1 MDLKTGF
8 DKNEIYSTN
17 WDVIVVGAGAAGLMS
32 SLELPSNLNI
42 LLLNRNTSK
51 RSSSRWAQGGMS
63 AVTGVEDSQDI
74 HALDTIKAGA
84 GLCDHEAVQ
93 LFVQNAPRLVDR
105 LLKLGME
112 FDRTAGKLSTTL
124 EAAHTHR
131 RVLHVKDRTGKA
143 LVDVLNEQVDQKNN
157 VLHQRGIRVTQI
169 WVERG
174 RCLGVQVLDGPAL
187 RWIKSRAVVLATGGG
202 GHLFANTTNPT
213 QAAGE
218 GIALAWRAGACV
230 EDLEFF
236 QFHPTALK
244 WKNAPSFLISEALR
258 GEGAVLVDSLG
269 ESPVG
274 HLQGKDLASRDQVS
288 RALFKAM
295 QKQKVDHIGLNIQTI
310 AVEDIEARF
319 PSIFQRCREFGLE
332 PLKEIIPVAPSA
344 HYWMGGVA
352 TNLQA
357 QTNING
363 LFAIG
368 EVACTGLHGANR
380 LASNSLMECLVFA
393 NQMRNIKLNDFKTY
407 DINGDNLIFKK
418 SNLRFSRD
426 EENNYLSK
434 EIEKLRQLC
443 WREVGVDR
451 SSKGMSSAFI
461 KVKRDYQNLLRE
473 PLLNLV
479 YSQSKY
485 EIHEFGETS
494 RRDLN
499 LLIDLT
505 NRQMSSLLM
514 LEACLF
520 REESRGG
527 HFRADFPISVPFWKC
542 HTRQIRGRDIHTRP
556 IVDKPDFSKDLKDP

>member
-1 MDLKTGF
+1 MDLNNGF
-8 DKNEIYSTN
+8 NKNDIYSTN
-17 WDVIVVGAGAAGLMS
+17 WDVIVIGAGAAGLMS
-32 SLELPSNLNI
+32 SLELPSNLKI

-51 RSSSRWAQGGMS
+51 RSSSRWAQGGMA
-63 AVTGVEDSQDI
+63 AVTRIEDSEDT
-74 HALDTIKAGA
+74 HAQDTIKAGA
-84 GLCDHEAVQ
+84 GLCDYEAVQ
-93 LFVQNAPRLVDR
+93 MFVKSAPRLVDR

-112 FDRTAGKLSTTL
+112 FDRTSGKLSTTL

-143 LVDVLNEQVDQKNN
+143 LVDVLNEQVDQRDN

-174 RCLGVQVLDGPAL
+174 RCSGVQVLDGPAL
-187 RWIKSRAVVLATGGG
+187 RWIKAKAVVLATGGG

-218 GIALAWRAGACV
+218 GIALAWRAGAVV

-236 QFHPTALK
+236 QFHPTALQLDD
-244 WKNAPSFLISEALR
+244 APSFLISEALR
-258 GEGAVLVDSLG
+258 GEGAVLLDSLG
-269 ESPVG
+269 ESPVD
-274 HLQGKDLASRDQVS
+274 HLEGKDLASRDQVS

-295 QKQKVDHIGLNIQTI
+295 QKQNIDHIGLDVKSI
-310 AVEDIEARF
+310 AVEDVEARF
-319 PSIFQRCREFGLE
+319 PSIFQRCREVGLE
-332 PLKEIIPVAPSA
+332 PLKEVIPVAPSA

-352 TNLQA
+352 TNLKA
-357 QTNING
+357 QTNVKG

-393 NQMRNIKLNDFKTY
+393 NQMRNIELTDCITS
-407 DINGDNLIFKK
+407 DISGNNLSFNK
-418 SNLRFSRD
+418 SDLRFSK
-426 EENNYLSK
+426 EQGTSYLSK

-443 WREVGVDR
+443 WREAGVDR
-451 SSKGMSSAFI
+451 SRKGMNSALV
-461 KVKRDYQNLLRE
+461 KVKQDYQNLLNE

-479 YSQSKY
+479 FSQSKY
-485 EIHEFGETS
+485 EIHEFEELA

-499 LLIDLT
+499 LLLDLS

-527 HFRADFPISVPFWKC
+527 HFRDDFPTSVPFWQC
-542 HTRQIRGRDIHTRP
+542 HTRQMKGKNIHTRP
-556 IVDKPDFSKDLKDP
+556 IVDKAGFPKNL

>member
-1 MDLKTGF
+1 MDLNTSF
-8 DKNEIYSTN
+8 NKNDIYSTS
-17 WDVIVVGAGAAGLMS
+17 WDVIVIGAGAAGLMS
-32 SLELPSNLNI
+32 SLELPSNLKI

-51 RSSSRWAQGGMS
+51 RSSSRWAQGGMA
-63 AVTGVEDSQDI
+63 AVTRIEDSEDI

-84 GLCDHEAVQ
+84 GLCDSEAVQ
-93 LFVQNAPRLVDR
+93 MFVQTAPRLVDR

-112 FDRTAGKLSTTL
+112 FDRTSGKLSTTL

-143 LVDVLNEQVDQKNN
+143 LVDVLNEQVDQRDN

-187 RWIKSRAVVLATGGG
+187 RWIKAKAVVLASGGG

-213 QAAGE
+213 QASGE
-218 GIALAWRAGACV
+218 GIALAWRAGAFI

-244 WKNAPSFLISEALR
+244 LDNAPSFLISEALR

-269 ESPVG
+269 ESPVDQ
-274 HLQGKDLASRDQVS
+274 LEGKDLASRDQVS

-295 QKQKVDHIGLNIQTI
+295 QKQKVDHIGLDVKSI

-319 PSIFQRCREFGLE
+319 PTIFQRCRELGLE
-332 PLKEIIPVAPSA
+332 PLKEIIPIAPSA

-352 TNLQA
+352 TNLKA
-357 QTNING
+357 QTNIKG

-393 NQMRNIKLNDFKTY
+393 NQMRNIELNDFNTS
-407 DINGDNLIFKK
+407 DISGNNLSFNK
-418 SNLRFSRD
+418 SNLRFTKD
-426 EENNYLSK
+426 KGTKYLSK

-443 WREVGVDR
+443 WREAGVDR
-451 SSKGMSSAFI
+451 SLKGMSSALA
-461 KVKRDYQNLLRE
+461 KVKKDYQNLIKE

-479 YSQSKY
+479 FSQSKY
-485 EIHEFGETS
+485 AIHEFDEIT

-499 LLIDLT
+499 LLIDLS

-520 REESRGG
+520 RKESRGG
-527 HFRADFPISVPFWKC
+527 HFRDDCPTSVPFWQC
-542 HTRQIRGRDIHTRP
+542 HTRQIKGKNIHTRP
-556 IVDKPDFSKDLKDP
+556 IGSKAEVLKNL

>member
-1 MDLKTGF
+1 MDLNTSF
-8 DKNEIYSTN
+8 NKNDIYSTS
-17 WDVIVVGAGAAGLMS
+17 WDVIVIGAGAAGLMS
-32 SLELPSNLNI
+32 SLELPSNLKI

-51 RSSSRWAQGGMS
+51 RSSSRWAQGGMA
-63 AVTGVEDSQDI
+63 AVTRIEDSEDI

-84 GLCDHEAVQ
+84 GLCDSEAVQ
-93 LFVQNAPRLVDR
+93 MFVQTAPRLVDR

-112 FDRTAGKLSTTL
+112 FDRTSGKLSTTL

-143 LVDVLNEQVDQKNN
+143 LVDVLNEQVDQRDN

-187 RWIKSRAVVLATGGG
+187 RWIKAKAVVLASGGG

-213 QAAGE
+213 QASGE
-218 GIALAWRAGACV
+218 GIALAWRAGAFI

-244 WKNAPSFLISEALR
+244 LDNAPSFLISEALR

-269 ESPVG
+269 ESPVDQ
-274 HLQGKDLASRDQVS
+274 LEGKDLASRDQVS

-295 QKQKVDHIGLNIQTI
+295 QKQKVDHIGLDVKSI

-319 PSIFQRCREFGLE
+319 PTIFQRCRELGLE
-332 PLKEIIPVAPSA
+332 PLKEIIPIAPSA

-352 TNLQA
+352 TNLKA
-357 QTNING
+357 QTNIKG

-393 NQMRNIKLNDFKTY
+393 NQMRNIELNDFNTS
-407 DINGDNLIFKK
+407 DISGNNLSFNK
-418 SNLRFSRD
+418 SNLRLTKD
-426 EENNYLSK
+426 KGTKYLSK

-443 WREVGVDR
+443 WREAGVDR
-451 SSKGMSSAFI
+451 SRKGMSSALA
-461 KVKRDYQNLLRE
+461 KVKRDYQNLLKE

-479 YSQSKY
+479 FSQSKY
-485 EIHEFGETS
+485 AIHEFDEIT

-499 LLIDLT
+499 LLIDLS

-520 REESRGG
+520 RKESRGG
-527 HFRADFPISVPFWKC
+527 HFRDDCPTSVPFWQC
-542 HTRQIRGRDIHTRP
+542 HTRQIKGKNIHTRP
-556 IVDKPDFSKDLKDP
+556 IGSKAEVLKNL

>member
-1 MDLKTGF
+1 MDLNTGF
-8 DKNEIYSTN
+8 NKNDIYSTN
-17 WDVIVVGAGAAGLMS
+17 WDVIVIGAGAAGLMS
-32 SLELPSNLNI
+32 SLELPSNLKI

-51 RSSSRWAQGGMS
+51 RSSSRWAQGGMA
-63 AVTGVEDSQDI
+63 AVTRIEDSEDI
-74 HALDTIKAGA
+74 HANDTIKAGA
-84 GLCDHEAVQ
+84 GLCDSEAVQ
-93 LFVQNAPRLVDR
+93 MFVHSAPRLVDR

-112 FDRTAGKLSTTL
+112 FDRTSGKLSTTL

-143 LVDVLNEQVDQKNN
+143 LVDVLNEQVDQRGN

-174 RCLGVQVLDGPAL
+174 KCCGVQVLDGPAL
-187 RWIKSRAVVLATGGG
+187 RWIKAKAVVLATGGG

-218 GIALAWRAGACV
+218 GIALAWKAGACI

-244 WKNAPSFLISEALR
+244 LDNAPSFLISEAVR
-258 GEGAVLVDSLG
+258 GEGAVLVDSFG
-269 ESPVG
+269 ESPVA
-274 HLQGKDLASRDQVS
+274 HLEGKDLASRDQVS
-288 RALFKAM
+288 RALFQAM
-295 QKQKVDHIGLNIQTI
+295 QKQKVDHIGLDVKSIS
-310 AVEDIEARF
+310 VEDVEARF
-319 PSIFQRCREFGLE
+319 PSIFQRCRELGLE
-332 PLKEIIPVAPSA
+332 PLKEAIPVAPSA

-352 TNLQA
+352 TNLKA
-357 QTNING
+357 QTNVKG

-393 NQMRNIKLNDFKTY
+393 NQMRNIELTDCITS
-407 DINGDNLIFKK
+407 DISGNNLSFNK
-418 SNLRFSRD
+418 SDLRFSK
-426 EENNYLSK
+426 EQGTSYLSK

-443 WREVGVDR
+443 WREAGVDR
-451 SSKGMSSAFI
+451 SRKGMNSALV
-461 KVKRDYQNLLRE
+461 KVKQDYQNLLNE

-479 YSQSKY
+479 FSQSKY
-485 EIHEFGETS
+485 EIHEFEELA

-499 LLIDLT
+499 LLLDLS

-527 HFRADFPISVPFWKC
+527 HFRDDFPTSVPFWQC
-542 HTRQIRGRDIHTRP
+542 HTRQMKGKNIHTRP
-556 IVDKPDFSKDLKDP
+556 IVDKAGFPKNL

>member
-1 MDLKTGF
+1 MDLNTSF
-8 DKNEIYSTN
+8 NKNDIYSTS
-17 WDVIVVGAGAAGLMS
+17 WDVIVIGAGAAGLMS
-32 SLELPSNLNI
+32 SLELPSNLKI

-51 RSSSRWAQGGMS
+51 RSSSRWAQGGMA
-63 AVTGVEDSQDI
+63 AVTRIEDSEDI

-84 GLCDHEAVQ
+84 GLCDSEAVQ
-93 LFVQNAPRLVDR
+93 MFVQNAPRLVDR

-112 FDRTAGKLSTTL
+112 FDRTSGKLSTTL

-143 LVDVLNEQVDQKNN
+143 LVDVLNEQVDQRDN

-187 RWIKSRAVVLATGGG
+187 RWIKAKAVVLASGGG

-213 QAAGE
+213 QASGE
-218 GIALAWRAGACV
+218 GIALAWRAGAFI

-244 WKNAPSFLISEALR
+244 LDNAPSFLISEALR

-269 ESPVG
+269 ESPVDQ
-274 HLQGKDLASRDQVS
+274 LEGKDLASRDQVS

-295 QKQKVDHIGLNIQTI
+295 QKQKVDHIGLDVKSI

-319 PSIFQRCREFGLE
+319 PTIFQRCRELGLE

-352 TNLQA
+352 TNLKA
-357 QTNING
+357 QTNIKG

-393 NQMRNIKLNDFKTY
+393 NQMRNIELNDFNTS
-407 DINGDNLIFKK
+407 DISGNNLSFNK
-418 SNLRFSRD
+418 SNLRFTKD
-426 EENNYLSK
+426 KGTQYLSK

-443 WREVGVDR
+443 WREAGVDR
-451 SSKGMSSAFI
+451 SLKGMSSALA
-461 KVKRDYQNLLRE
+461 KVKKDYQNLIKE

-479 YSQSKY
+479 FSQSKY
-485 EIHEFGETS
+485 AIHEFDEIT

-499 LLIDLT
+499 LLIDLS

-520 REESRGG
+520 RKESRGG
-527 HFRADFPISVPFWKC
+527 HFRDDCPTSVPFWQC
-542 HTRQIRGRDIHTRP
+542 HTRQIKGKNIHTRP
-556 IVDKPDFSKDLKDP
+556 IGSKAEVLKNL

>member
-1 MDLKTGF
+1 MDLKIGYK
-8 DKNEIYSTN
+8 KNNSIYSTN
-17 WDVIVVGAGAAGLMS
+17 WDVVVIGAGAAGLMT
-32 SLELPSNLNI
+32 SLELPSKLKI

-51 RSSSRWAQGGMS
+51 RSSSRWAQGGMA
-63 AVTGVEDSQDI
+63 AVTRLEDTEDI
-74 HALDTIKAGA
+74 HAFDTIKAGA
-84 GLCDHEAVQ
+84 GLCDHQAVKM
-93 LFVQNAPRLVDR
+93 FVENAPRLVER

-112 FDRTAGKLSTTL
+112 FDRTSGKLSTTL
-124 EAAHTHR
+124 EAAHTYR

-143 LVDVLNEQVDQKNN
+143 LVDVLNEQVEQKEN

-174 RCLGVQVLDGPAL
+174 RCFGVQVLDGPVL
-187 RWIKSRAVVLATGGG
+187 RWIKAKAVVLATGGG

-218 GIALAWRAGACV
+218 GIALAWRAGSFI

-244 WKNAPSFLISEALR
+244 LDDAPSFLISEALR

-269 ESPVG
+269 ESPVEQ
-274 HLQGKDLASRDQVS
+274 LEGKNLASRDQVS

-295 QKQKVDHIGLNIQTI
+295 QKQKVDHIGLDVKSIVLED
-310 AVEDIEARF
+310 VEGRF
-319 PSIFQRCREFGLE
+319 PSIFQRCRELGLE
-332 PLKEIIPVAPSA
+332 PLKEVIPVAPSA

-352 TNLQA
+352 TNLKA
-357 QTNING
+357 QTNIKG

-393 NQMRNIKLNDFKTY
+393 NQMRNIELDDFKTS
-407 DINGDNLIFKK
+407 DRSGNNLSFHK
-418 SNLRFSRD
+418 SNLRLSKD
-426 EENNYLSK
+426 QGTKYLSR

-443 WREVGVDR
+443 WREAGVDR
-451 SSKGMSSAFI
+451 SRKGMSSALV
-461 KVKRDYQNLLRE
+461 KVKRDYQNLLNE

-479 YSQSKY
+479 FSQSKY
-485 EIHEFGETS
+485 AIHEFNEIS

-499 LLIDLT
+499 LLLDLN
-505 NRQMSSLLM
+505 NRQLSSLLM

-527 HFRADFPISVPFWKC
+527 HFRHDFPTSVPFWQC
-542 HTRQIRGRDIHTRP
+542 HTRQIRGKNIHTRP
-556 IVDKPDFSKDLKDP
+556 IVVKAD

>member
-1 MDLKTGF
+1 MDLNTGF
-8 DKNEIYSTN
+8 NKNDIYSTN
-17 WDVIVVGAGAAGLMS
+17 WDVIVIGAGAAGLMS
-32 SLELPSNLNI
+32 SLELPSNLKI

-51 RSSSRWAQGGMS
+51 RSSSRWAQGGMA
-63 AVTGVEDSQDI
+63 AVTRIEDSEDI
-74 HALDTIKAGA
+74 HANDTIKAGA
-84 GLCDHEAVQ
+84 GLCDSEAVQ
-93 LFVQNAPRLVDR
+93 MFVHSAPRLVDR

-112 FDRTAGKLSTTL
+112 FDRTSGKLSTTL

-143 LVDVLNEQVDQKNN
+143 LVDVLNEQVDQRGN

-174 RCLGVQVLDGPAL
+174 KCAGVQVLDGPAL
-187 RWIKSRAVVLATGGG
+187 RWIKAKAVVLATGGG

-218 GIALAWRAGACV
+218 GIALAWRSGACI

-244 WKNAPSFLISEALR
+244 LDNAPSFLISEAVR
-258 GEGAVLVDSLG
+258 GEGAVLVDSFG
-269 ESPVG
+269 ESPVA
-274 HLQGKDLASRDQVS
+274 HLEGKDLASRDQVS
-288 RALFKAM
+288 RALFQAM
-295 QKQKVDHIGLNIQTI
+295 QKQKVDHIGLDVKSIS
-310 AVEDIEARF
+310 VEDVAARF
-319 PSIFQRCREFGLE
+319 PSIFQRCRELGLE
-332 PLKEIIPVAPSA
+332 PLKEAIPVAPSA

-352 TNLQA
+352 TNLKA
-357 QTNING
+357 QTNVKG

-393 NQMRNIKLNDFKTY
+393 NQMRNIELNDFITS
-407 DINGDNLIFKK
+407 DISGNNLSFNK
-418 SNLRFSRD
+418 SDLRFSK
-426 EENNYLSK
+426 EQGTTYLSK

-443 WREVGVDR
+443 WREAGVDR
-451 SSKGMSSAFI
+451 SRKGMNSALV
-461 KVKRDYQNLLRE
+461 KVKQDYQNLLNE

-479 YSQSKY
+479 FSQSKY
-485 EIHEFGETS
+485 EIHEFEELA

-499 LLIDLT
+499 LLLDLS

-527 HFRADFPISVPFWKC
+527 HFRDDFPTSVPFWQC
-542 HTRQIRGRDIHTRP
+542 HTRQMKGKNIHTRP
-556 IVDKPDFSKDLKDP
+556 IVDKAGFPKNL

>member
-1 MDLKTGF
+1 MDLNTGF
-8 DKNEIYSTN
+8 NKNDIYSTN
-17 WDVIVVGAGAAGLMS
+17 WDVIVIGAGAAGLMS
-32 SLELPSNLNI
+32 SLELPSNLKI

-51 RSSSRWAQGGMS
+51 RSSSRWAQGGMA
-63 AVTGVEDSQDI
+63 AVTRIEDSEDI

-84 GLCDHEAVQ
+84 GLCDPEAVQ
-93 LFVQNAPRLVDR
+93 MFVESAPRLVDR

-112 FDRTAGKLSTTL
+112 FDRTSGKLSTTL

-143 LVDVLNEQVDQKNN
+143 LVDVLNEQVDQRDN

-187 RWIKSRAVVLATGGG
+187 RWIKAKAVVLATGGG

-218 GIALAWRAGACV
+218 GIALAWRAGAV
-230 EDLEFF
+230 IEDLEFF

-244 WKNAPSFLISEALR
+244 LDDAPSFLISEALR

-269 ESPVG
+269 ESPVD
-274 HLQGKDLASRDQVS
+274 HLEGKDLASRDQVS

-295 QKQKVDHIGLNIQTI
+295 QKQKVDHIGLDVKSI
-310 AVEDIEARF
+310 AVEDVEARF
-319 PSIFQRCREFGLE
+319 PSIFQRCRELGLE
-332 PLKEIIPVAPSA
+332 PLKEVIPVAPSA

-352 TNLQA
+352 TNLKA
-357 QTNING
+357 QTNIKG

-393 NQMRNIKLNDFKTY
+393 NQMRNIELNDFQTS
-407 DINGDNLIFKK
+407 DISGNNLSFNK
-418 SNLRFSRD
+418 SNLRFSK
-426 EENNYLSK
+426 NQGTKYLTK

-443 WREVGVDR
+443 WREAGVDR
-451 SSKGMSSAFI
+451 SQKGMSSALA
-461 KVKRDYQNLLRE
+461 KVKRDYQNLLKE

-479 YSQSKY
+479 FSQSKD
-485 EIHEFGETS
+485 EINEFDEIA

-499 LLIDLT
+499 LLLDLS

-527 HFRADFPISVPFWKC
+527 HFRDDFPTSVPFWQC
-542 HTRQIRGRDIHTRP
+542 HTRQIKGKNIHTRP
-556 IVDKPDFSKDLKDP
+556 IVDKAELL

>member
-1 MDLKTGF
+1 MDLNTSF
-8 DKNEIYSTN
+8 NKNDIYSTS
-17 WDVIVVGAGAAGLMS
+17 WDVIVIGAGAAGLMS
-32 SLELPSNLNI
+32 SLELPSNLKI

-51 RSSSRWAQGGMS
+51 RSSSRWAQGGMA
-63 AVTGVEDSQDI
+63 AVTRIEDSEDI

-84 GLCDHEAVQ
+84 GLCDSEAVQ
-93 LFVQNAPRLVDR
+93 MFVQTAPRLVDR

-112 FDRTAGKLSTTL
+112 FDRTSGKLSTTL

-143 LVDVLNEQVDQKNN
+143 LVDVLNEQVDQRDN

-187 RWIKSRAVVLATGGG
+187 RWIKAKAVVLASGGG

-213 QAAGE
+213 QASGE
-218 GIALAWRAGACV
+218 GIALAWRAGAFI

-244 WKNAPSFLISEALR
+244 LDNAPSFLISEALR

-269 ESPVG
+269 ESPVDQ
-274 HLQGKDLASRDQVS
+274 LEGKDLASRDQVS

-295 QKQKVDHIGLNIQTI
+295 QKQKVDHIGLDVKSI

-319 PSIFQRCREFGLE
+319 PTIFQRCRELGLE
-332 PLKEIIPVAPSA
+332 PLKEIIPIAPSA

-352 TNLQA
+352 TNLKA
-357 QTNING
+357 QTNIKG

-393 NQMRNIKLNDFKTY
+393 NQMRNIELNDFNTS
-407 DINGDNLIFKK
+407 DISGNNLSFNK
-418 SNLRFSRD
+418 SNLRFTKD
-426 EENNYLSK
+426 KGTKYLSK

-443 WREVGVDR
+443 WREAGVDR
-451 SSKGMSSAFI
+451 SRKGMSSALA
-461 KVKRDYQNLLRE
+461 KVKKDYQNLIKE

-479 YSQSKY
+479 FSQSKY
-485 EIHEFGETS
+485 AIHEFDEIT

-499 LLIDLT
+499 LLIDLS

-520 REESRGG
+520 RKESRGG
-527 HFRADFPISVPFWKC
+527 HFRDDCPTSVPFWQC
-542 HTRQIRGRDIHTRP
+542 HTRQIKGKNIHTRP
-556 IVDKPDFSKDLKDP
+556 TSSKAEIVKNL

>member
-1 MDLKTGF
+1 MDLNTGF
-8 DKNEIYSTN
+8 NKNDIYSTN
-17 WDVIVVGAGAAGLMS
+17 WDVIVIGAGAAGLMS
-32 SLELPSNLNI
+32 SLELPSNLKI

-51 RSSSRWAQGGMS
+51 RSASRWAQGGMA
-63 AVTGVEDSQDI
+63 AVTRIEDSVDV
-74 HALDTIKAGA
+74 HALDTMKAGG
-84 GLCDHEAVQ
+84 GLCDPEAVQ
-93 LFVQNAPRLVDR
+93 MFVKSAPRLVDR

-112 FDRTAGKLSTTL
+112 FDRTSGKLSTTL

-143 LVDVLNEQVDQKNN
+143 LVDVLNEQVEQKEN

-169 WVERG
+169 WVEKG

-187 RWIKSRAVVLATGGG
+187 RWIKSKAVVLATGGG

-218 GIALAWRAGACV
+218 GIALAWRAGALI

-244 WKNAPSFLISEALR
+244 LNDAPSFLISEALR
-258 GEGAVLVDSLG
+258 GEGAVLVDSFG
-269 ESPVG
+269 KSPVD
-274 HLQGKDLASRDQVS
+274 HLEGKDLASRDQVS

-295 QKQKVDHIGLNIQTI
+295 QKQKVDHIGLDVQSID
-310 AVEDIEARF
+310 VEDIEARF
-319 PSIFQRCREFGLE
+319 PSIFQRCRELCLE
-332 PLKEIIPVAPSA
+332 PLKEVIPVAPSA

-352 TNLQA
+352 TNLKA
-357 QTNING
+357 QTNIKG

-393 NQMRNIKLNDFKTY
+393 NQMRNIELNDFETPV
-407 DINGDNLIFKK
+407 ISISNASFKK
-418 SNLRFSRD
+418 ENLRFSRND
-426 EENNYLSK
+426 GTNYLTK
-434 EIEKLRQLC
+434 EIEKLRKLC
-443 WREVGVDR
+443 WRVAGVDR
-451 SSKGMSSAFI
+451 SQKGMFAALA
-461 KVKRDYQNLLRE
+461 KVKRDHENLLNE

-479 YSQSKY
+479 FSQSKD
-485 EIHEFGETS
+485 EINGFDEIS

-499 LLIDLT
+499 LLLDLS
-505 NRQMSSLLM
+505 NRQKSSSLM

-520 REESRGG
+520 RKESRGG
-527 HFRADFPISVPFWKC
+527 HFRDDYPTSVPFWKC
-542 HTRQIRGRDIHTRP
+542 HTRQVKGKNIHTRP
-556 IVDKPDFSKDLKDP
+556 VSEIIAMSKNL

>member
-1 MDLKTGF
+1 MDLNTGF
-8 DKNEIYSTN
+8 LKNDFYSSN
-17 WDVIVVGAGAAGLMS
+17 WDVVVIGAGAAGLMT
-32 SLELPSNLNI
+32 SLELPSKLKI

-51 RSSSRWAQGGMS
+51 RSSSRWAQGGMA
-63 AVTGVEDSQDI
+63 AVTRVEDSEDI

-84 GLCDHEAVQ
+84 GLCDPEAVQ
-93 LFVQNAPRLVDR
+93 MFVESAPRLVDR

-112 FDRTAGKLSTTL
+112 FDRTSGKLSTTL

-143 LVDVLNEQVDQKNN
+143 LVDVLNEQVDRRDN

-169 WVERG
+169 WVEGG

-187 RWIKSRAVVLATGGG
+187 RWINAKAVVLATGGG
-202 GHLFANTTNPT
+202 GHLFANTTNPI

-218 GIALAWRAGACV
+218 GIALAWRAGAV
-230 EDLEFF
+230 IEDLEFF

-244 WKNAPSFLISEALR
+244 LNGAPSFLISEALR

-269 ESPVG
+269 ESPVAQ
-274 HLQGKDLASRDQVS
+274 LEGKDLASRDQVS

-295 QKQKVDHIGLNIQTI
+295 QKQKVDHVGLDVKSIG
-310 AVEDIEARF
+310 VENVEARF
-319 PSIFQRCREFGLE
+319 PSIFQRCRELGLD
-332 PLKEIIPVAPSA
+332 PLKEVIPVAPSA
-344 HYWMGGVA
+344 HYWMGGVY
-352 TNLQA
+352 TNLKA
-357 QTNING
+357 QTNITG

-393 NQMRNIKLNDFKTY
+393 NQMRDIELNNFQTSDLSVK
-407 DINGDNLIFKK
+407 NSSFKK
-418 SNLRFSRD
+418 VNLRFSKKQGTQ
-426 EENNYLSK
+426 YLIK

-443 WREVGVDR
+443 WREAGVDR
-451 SSKGMSSAFI
+451 SQRGMSAALA
-461 KVKRDYQNLLRE
+461 KVKRDYENLLNE

-479 YSQSKY
+479 FSQSKNAINQFD
-485 EIHEFGETS
+485 EIA

-499 LLIDLT
+499 LLLDLT
-505 NRQMSSLLM
+505 NRQMASALM

-527 HFRADFPISVPFWKC
+527 HFRDDFPNSVPFWQC
-542 HTRQIRGRDIHTRP
+542 HTRQVKGMHIHTRP
-556 IVDKPDFSKDLKDP
+556 VSDMFFEFKNR

>member
-1 MDLKTGF
+1 MDLNTGF
-8 DKNEIYSTN
+8 NKNDIYSTN
-17 WDVIVVGAGAAGLMS
+17 WDVIVIGAGAAGLMS
-32 SLELPSNLNI
+32 SLELPSNLKI

-51 RSSSRWAQGGMS
+51 RSSSRWAQGGMA
-63 AVTGVEDSQDI
+63 AVTRIEDSEDI
-74 HALDTIKAGA
+74 HANDTIKAGA
-84 GLCDHEAVQ
+84 GLCDSEAVQ
-93 LFVQNAPRLVDR
+93 MFVHSAPRLVDR

-112 FDRTAGKLSTTL
+112 FDRTSGKLSTTL

-143 LVDVLNEQVDQKNN
+143 LVDVLNEQVDQRGN

-174 RCLGVQVLDGPAL
+174 KCSGVQVLDGPAL
-187 RWIKSRAVVLATGGG
+187 RWIKAKAVVLATGGG

-218 GIALAWRAGACV
+218 GIALAWRSGACI

-244 WKNAPSFLISEALR
+244 LDNAPSFLISEAVR
-258 GEGAVLVDSLG
+258 GEGAVLVDSFG
-269 ESPVG
+269 ESPVA
-274 HLQGKDLASRDQVS
+274 HLEGKDLASRDQVS
-288 RALFKAM
+288 RALFQAM
-295 QKQKVDHIGLNIQTI
+295 QKQKVDHIGLDVKSIS
-310 AVEDIEARF
+310 VENVAARF
-319 PSIFQRCREFGLE
+319 PSIFQRCRELGLE
-332 PLKEIIPVAPSA
+332 PLKEAIPVAPSA

-352 TNLQA
+352 TNLKA
-357 QTNING
+357 QTNVKG

-393 NQMRNIKLNDFKTY
+393 NQMRNIELNDFITS
-407 DINGDNLIFKK
+407 DISGNNLSFNK
-418 SNLRFSRD
+418 SDLRFSK
-426 EENNYLSK
+426 EQGTSYLSK

-443 WREVGVDR
+443 WREAGVDR
-451 SSKGMSSAFI
+451 SRKGMNSALV
-461 KVKRDYQNLLRE
+461 KVKQDYQNLLNE

-479 YSQSKY
+479 FSQSKY
-485 EIHEFGETS
+485 EIHEFEELA

-499 LLIDLT
+499 LLLDLS

-527 HFRADFPISVPFWKC
+527 HFRDDFPTSVPFWQC
-542 HTRQIRGRDIHTRP
+542 HTRQMKGKNIHTRP
-556 IVDKPDFSKDLKDP
+556 IVDKAGFPKNL

>member
-1 MDLKTGF
+1 MDLNTGF
-8 DKNEIYSTN
+8 NKNDIYSTN
-17 WDVIVVGAGAAGLMS
+17 WDVIVIGAGAAGLMS
-32 SLELPSNLNI
+32 SLELPSNLKI

-51 RSSSRWAQGGMS
+51 RSSSRWAQGGMA
-63 AVTGVEDSQDI
+63 AVTRIEDSEDI
-74 HALDTIKAGA
+74 HANDTIKAGA
-84 GLCDHEAVQ
+84 GLCDSEAVQ
-93 LFVQNAPRLVDR
+93 MFVQSAPRLVDR

-112 FDRTAGKLSTTL
+112 FDRTSGKLSTTL

-143 LVDVLNEQVDQKNN
+143 LVDVLNEQVDQRGN

-174 RCLGVQVLDGPAL
+174 KCSGVQVLDGPAL
-187 RWIKSRAVVLATGGG
+187 RWIKAKAVVLATGGG

-218 GIALAWRAGACV
+218 GIALAWKAGACI

-244 WKNAPSFLISEALR
+244 LDNAPSFLISEAVR
-258 GEGAVLVDSLG
+258 GEGAVLVDSFG
-269 ESPVG
+269 ESPVA
-274 HLQGKDLASRDQVS
+274 HLEGKDLASRDQVS
-288 RALFKAM
+288 RALFQAM
-295 QKQKVDHIGLNIQTI
+295 QKQKVDHIGLDVKSIS
-310 AVEDIEARF
+310 VEDVAARF
-319 PSIFQRCREFGLE
+319 RSIFQRCRELGLE
-332 PLKEIIPVAPSA
+332 PLKEAIPVAPSA

-352 TNLQA
+352 TNLKA
-357 QTNING
+357 QTNVKG

-393 NQMRNIKLNDFKTY
+393 NQMRNIELNDFITS
-407 DINGDNLIFKK
+407 DISGNNLSFNK
-418 SNLRFSRD
+418 SDLRFSK
-426 EENNYLSK
+426 EQGTSYLSK

-443 WREVGVDR
+443 WREAGVDR
-451 SSKGMSSAFI
+451 SRKGMNSALL
-461 KVKRDYQNLLRE
+461 KVKRDYQNLLNE

-479 YSQSKY
+479 FSQSKY
-485 EIHEFGETS
+485 EINEFEELA

-499 LLIDLT
+499 LLLDLS

-527 HFRADFPISVPFWKC
+527 HFRDDFPTSVPFWQC
-542 HTRQIRGRDIHTRP
+542 HTRQIKGKNIHTRP
-556 IVDKPDFSKDLKDP
+556 IVDKAGFPKNL

>member
-1 MDLKTGF
+1 MDLNTSF
-8 DKNEIYSTN
+8 NKNDIYSTS
-17 WDVIVVGAGAAGLMS
+17 WDVIVIGAGAAGLMS
-32 SLELPSNLNI
+32 SLELPSNLKI

-51 RSSSRWAQGGMS
+51 RSSSRWAQGGMA
-63 AVTGVEDSQDI
+63 AVTRIEDSEDI

-84 GLCDHEAVQ
+84 GLCDSEAVQ
-93 LFVQNAPRLVDR
+93 MFVQTAPRLVDR

-112 FDRTAGKLSTTL
+112 FDRTSGKLSTTL

-143 LVDVLNEQVDQKNN
+143 LVDVLNEQVDQRDN

-187 RWIKSRAVVLATGGG
+187 RWIKAKAVVLASGGG

-213 QAAGE
+213 QASGE
-218 GIALAWRAGACV
+218 GIALAWRAGAFI

-244 WKNAPSFLISEALR
+244 LDNAPSFLISEALR

-269 ESPVG
+269 ESPVDQ
-274 HLQGKDLASRDQVS
+274 LEGKDLASRDQVS

-295 QKQKVDHIGLNIQTI
+295 QKQKVDHIGLDVKSI

-319 PSIFQRCREFGLE
+319 PTIFQRCRELGLE

-352 TNLQA
+352 TNLKA
-357 QTNING
+357 QTNIKG

-393 NQMRNIKLNDFKTY
+393 NQMRNIELNDFNTS
-407 DINGDNLIFKK
+407 DISGNNLSFNK
-418 SNLRFSRD
+418 SNLRFTKD
-426 EENNYLSK
+426 KGTKYLSK

-443 WREVGVDR
+443 WREAGVDR
-451 SSKGMSSAFI
+451 SRKGMSSALA
-461 KVKRDYQNLLRE
+461 KVKRDYQILIKE

-479 YSQSKY
+479 FSQSKY
-485 EIHEFGETS
+485 AIHEFDEIT

-499 LLIDLT
+499 LLIDLS

-520 REESRGG
+520 RKESRGG
-527 HFRADFPISVPFWKC
+527 HFRDDCPTSVPFWQC
-542 HTRQIRGRDIHTRP
+542 HTRQIKGKNIHTRP
-556 IVDKPDFSKDLKDP
+556 IGSKAEVLKNL

>member
-1 MDLKTGF
+1 MDLNTSF
-8 DKNEIYSTN
+8 NKNDIYSTS
-17 WDVIVVGAGAAGLMS
+17 WDVIVIGAGAAGLMS
-32 SLELPSNLNI
+32 SLELPSNLKI

-51 RSSSRWAQGGMS
+51 RSSSRWAQGGMA
-63 AVTGVEDSQDI
+63 AVTRIEDSEDI

-84 GLCDHEAVQ
+84 GLCDSEAVQ
-93 LFVQNAPRLVDR
+93 MFVQNAPRLVDR

-112 FDRTAGKLSTTL
+112 FDRTSGKLSTTL

-143 LVDVLNEQVDQKNN
+143 LVDVLNEQVDQRDN

-187 RWIKSRAVVLATGGG
+187 RWIKAKAVVLASGGG

-213 QAAGE
+213 QASGE
-218 GIALAWRAGACV
+218 GIALAWRAGAFI

-244 WKNAPSFLISEALR
+244 LDNAPSFLISEALR

-269 ESPVG
+269 ESPVDQ
-274 HLQGKDLASRDQVS
+274 LEGKDLASRDQVS

-295 QKQKVDHIGLNIQTI
+295 QKQKVDHIGLDVKSI

-319 PSIFQRCREFGLE
+319 PTIFQRCRELGLE
-332 PLKEIIPVAPSA
+332 PLKEMIPIAPSA

-352 TNLQA
+352 TNLKA
-357 QTNING
+357 QTNIKG

-393 NQMRNIKLNDFKTY
+393 NQMRNIELNDFNTS
-407 DINGDNLIFKK
+407 DISGNNLSFNK
-418 SNLRFSRD
+418 SNLRFTKD
-426 EENNYLSK
+426 KGTKYLSK

-443 WREVGVDR
+443 WREAGVDR
-451 SSKGMSSAFI
+451 SLKGMSSALA
-461 KVKRDYQNLLRE
+461 KVKKDYQYLIKE

-479 YSQSKY
+479 FSQSKY
-485 EIHEFGETS
+485 AIHEFDEIT

-499 LLIDLT
+499 LLIDLS

-520 REESRGG
+520 RKESRGG
-527 HFRADFPISVPFWKC
+527 HFRDDCPTSVPFWQC
-542 HTRQIRGRDIHTRP
+542 HTRQIKGKNIHTRP
-556 IVDKPDFSKDLKDP
+556 IGSKAEVLKNL

>member
-1 MDLKTGF
+1 MKLNNGF
-8 DKNEIYSTN
+8 NKNDIYSTN
-17 WDVIVVGAGAAGLMS
+17 WDVVVIGAGAAGLMT
-32 SLELPSNLNI
+32 SLELPSNLKI

-51 RSSSRWAQGGMS
+51 RSSSRWAQGGMA
-63 AVTGVEDSQDI
+63 AVTRIEDSEDI

-84 GLCDHEAVQ
+84 GLCDPEAVQ
-93 LFVQNAPRLVDR
+93 MFVESAPRLVDR

-112 FDRTAGKLSTTL
+112 FDRTSGKLSTTL

-143 LVDVLNEQVDQKNN
+143 LVDVLNEQVEQRAN

-187 RWIKSRAVVLATGGG
+187 RWIKSKAVVLATGGG

-218 GIALAWRAGACV
+218 GIALAWRAGALI

-244 WKNAPSFLISEALR
+244 LDDAPSFLISEALR

-269 ESPVG
+269 ESPVH
-274 HLQGKDLASRDQVS
+274 HLEGKDLASRDQVS

-295 QKQKVDHIGLNIQTI
+295 RKQKVDHIGLDVKSIN
-310 AVEDIEARF
+310 VEDMEARF
-319 PSIFQRCREFGLE
+319 PSIFQRCRELGLD
-332 PLKEIIPVAPSA
+332 PLKEVIPVAPSA

-352 TNLQA
+352 TNLKA
-357 QTNING
+357 KTNIEG

-393 NQMRNIKLNDFKTY
+393 NQMRNIELNDFETP
-407 DINGDNLIFKK
+407 LISISNSSFKK
-418 SNLRFSRD
+418 ENLRFSRND
-426 EENNYLSK
+426 GPKYLTN
-434 EIEKLRQLC
+434 EIEKLRRLC
-443 WREVGVDR
+443 WREAGVDR
-451 SSKGMSSAFI
+451 SQKGMCAALA
-461 KVKRDYQNLLRE
+461 KVKRDHENLLNE

-479 YSQSKY
+479 FSQSKD
-485 EIHEFGETS
+485 EINGFDEIA

-499 LLIDLT
+499 LLLDLS
-505 NRQMSSLLM
+505 NRQQSSSLM

-520 REESRGG
+520 RKESRGG
-527 HFRADFPISVPFWKC
+527 HFRDDYPTSVPFWQC
-542 HTRQIRGRDIHTRP
+542 HTRQVKGKDIHTRP
-556 IVDKPDFSKDLKDP
+556 VSEITVGSKNH

>member
-1 MDLKTGF
+1 MDLNTGF
-8 DKNEIYSTN
+8 NKNNIYSSN
-17 WDVIVVGAGAAGLMS
+17 WDVVVIGAGAAGLMT
-32 SLELPSNLNI
+32 SLELPSELKI

-51 RSSSRWAQGGMS
+51 RSSSRWAQGGIA
-63 AVTGVEDSQDI
+63 AVTRIEDSEDI

-93 LFVQNAPRLVDR
+93 MFVDSAPRVVDR

-112 FDRTAGKLSTTL
+112 FDRTSGQLSTTL

-143 LVDVLNEQVDQKNN
+143 LVDVLNEEVDRRDN

-169 WVERG
+169 WVEGG
-174 RCLGVQVLDGPAL
+174 RCCGVQVLDGPSL
-187 RWIKSRAVVLATGGG
+187 RWINAKAVVLATGGG

-218 GIALAWRAGACV
+218 GIALAWRAGAV
-230 EDLEFF
+230 IEDLEFF

-244 WKNAPSFLISEALR
+244 LDSAPSFLISEALR

-269 ESPVG
+269 KSPVD
-274 HLQGKDLASRDQVS
+274 HLEGKDLGSRDQVS

-295 QKQKVDHIGLNIQTI
+295 QKQKVDHIGLNFQSI
-310 AVEDIEARF
+310 AVEDVEARF
-319 PSIFQRCREFGLE
+319 PSIFQSCREFGLE
-332 PLKEIIPVAPSA
+332 PLKEVIPVAPSA
-344 HYWMGGVA
+344 HYWMGGVS
-352 TNLQA
+352 TNLKA
-357 QTNING
+357 QTNIKG

-393 NQMRNIKLNDFKTY
+393 NQMQNIELNDFQNHYTSRSNTTLK
-407 DINGDNLIFKK
+407 NE
-418 SNLRFSRD
+418 NLRFSNGQD
-426 EENNYLSK
+426 KNYLQK

-443 WREVGVDR
+443 WSEAGVDR
-451 SSKGMSSAFI
+451 SQKGMSAALL
-461 KVKRDYQNLLRE
+461 KVNRDYVTLLNE

-479 YSQSKY
+479 FSQSKDAINVFD
-485 EIHEFGETS
+485 EIA

-499 LLIDLT
+499 LLLDLN
-505 NRQMSSLLM
+505 NRQMSSSLM

-520 REESRGG
+520 RKESRGG
-527 HFRADFPISVPFWKC
+527 HFRDDFPTSLPFWKC
-542 HTRQIRGRDIHTRP
+542 HTRQVKGKTIHTRP
-556 IVDKPDFSKDLKDP
+556 VGGISAKSKNL

>member
-1 MDLKTGF
+1 MDLNTGF
-8 DKNEIYSTN
+8 NKNDIYSTN
-17 WDVIVVGAGAAGLMS
+17 WDVIVIGAGAAGLMS
-32 SLELPSNLNI
+32 SLELPSNLKI

-51 RSSSRWAQGGMS
+51 RSSSRWAQGGMA
-63 AVTGVEDSQDI
+63 AVTRIEDSEDM

-84 GLCDHEAVQ
+84 GLCDFEAVQ
-93 LFVQNAPRLVDR
+93 MFVQSAPKLVDR

-112 FDRTAGKLSTTL
+112 FDRTSGKLSTTL

-143 LVDVLNEQVDQKNN
+143 LVDVLNEQVDQRDN

-169 WVERG
+169 LVERG
-174 RCLGVQVLDGPAL
+174 RCSGVQVLDGPAL
-187 RWIKSRAVVLATGGG
+187 RWIKAKAVVLATGGG

-218 GIALAWRAGACV
+218 GIALAWRAGAFI

-244 WKNAPSFLISEALR
+244 LNDAPSFLISEALR

-269 ESPVG
+269 ESPVD
-274 HLQGKDLASRDQVS
+274 HLEGKDLASRDQVS

-295 QKQKVDHIGLNIQTI
+295 QKQKVDYIGLDVQSI
-310 AVEDIEARF
+310 AVEDVEARF
-319 PSIFQRCREFGLE
+319 PSIFQRCRELGLE
-332 PLKEIIPVAPSA
+332 PLKEVIPVAPSA

-352 TNLQA
+352 TNLKA
-357 QTNING
+357 QTNIKG

-393 NQMRNIKLNDFKTY
+393 NQMRNIELNDLKTS
-407 DINGDNLIFKK
+407 DISGNNLSFNK
-418 SNLRFSRD
+418 SNLRFSKD
-426 EENNYLSK
+426 QGAKYLLK
-434 EIEKLRQLC
+434 EIEQLRQLC
-443 WREVGVDR
+443 WREAGVDR
-451 SSKGMSSAFI
+451 SQKGMSSALV
-461 KVKRDYQNLLRE
+461 KVKRDYQNLLNE

-479 YSQSKY
+479 FSQSKY
-485 EIHEFGETS
+485 AINEFDEIA

-499 LLIDLT
+499 LLLDLS

-527 HFRADFPISVPFWKC
+527 HFRDDFPTAVPFWKC
-542 HTRQIRGRDIHTRP
+542 HTRQIKGRNIHTRP
-556 IVDKPDFSKDLKDP
+556 IINKASFPKNL

>member
-1 MDLKTGF
+1 MDLNTGF
-8 DKNEIYSTN
+8 NKNDIYSTN
-17 WDVIVVGAGAAGLMS
+17 WDVIVIGAGAAGLMS
-32 SLELPSNLNI
+32 SLELPSNLKI

-51 RSSSRWAQGGMS
+51 RSSSRWAQGGMA
-63 AVTGVEDSQDI
+63 AVTRIEDSEDI
-74 HALDTIKAGA
+74 HANDTIKAGA
-84 GLCDHEAVQ
+84 GLCDSEAVQ
-93 LFVQNAPRLVDR
+93 MFVQSAPRLVDR

-112 FDRTAGKLSTTL
+112 FDRTSGKLSTTL

-143 LVDVLNEQVDQKNN
+143 LVDVLNEQVDQRGN

-174 RCLGVQVLDGPAL
+174 KCSGVQVLDGRAL
-187 RWIKSRAVVLATGGG
+187 RWIKAKAVVLATGGG

-218 GIALAWRAGACV
+218 GIALAWRSGACI

-244 WKNAPSFLISEALR
+244 LDNAPSFLISEAVR
-258 GEGAVLVDSLG
+258 GEGAVLVDSFG
-269 ESPVG
+269 ESPVA
-274 HLQGKDLASRDQVS
+274 HLEGKDLASRDQVS
-288 RALFKAM
+288 RALFQAM
-295 QKQKVDHIGLNIQTI
+295 QKQKVDHIGLDVKSISVQDV
-310 AVEDIEARF
+310 AARF
-319 PSIFQRCREFGLE
+319 PSIFQRCRELGLE
-332 PLKEIIPVAPSA
+332 PLKEVIPVAPSA

-352 TNLQA
+352 TNLKA
-357 QTNING
+357 QTNVKG

-393 NQMRNIKLNDFKTY
+393 NQMRNIELTDYVTS
-407 DINGDNLIFKK
+407 DISENNLSFNK
-418 SNLRFSRD
+418 SDLRFSKD
-426 EENNYLSK
+426 QGTSYLSK

-443 WREVGVDR
+443 WRAAGVDR
-451 SSKGMSSAFI
+451 SRKGMNSALV
-461 KVKRDYQNLLRE
+461 KVKRDYQNLLNE

-479 YSQSKY
+479 FSQSKY
-485 EIHEFGETS
+485 EINEFEELA

-499 LLIDLT
+499 LLLDLS

-527 HFRADFPISVPFWKC
+527 HFRDDFPTSVPFWQC
-542 HTRQIRGRDIHTRP
+542 HTRQIKGKNIHTRP
-556 IVDKPDFSKDLKDP
+556 IVDKADFPKNL

>member
-1 MDLKTGF
+1 MDLNTGF
-8 DKNEIYSTN
+8 NKNDIYSIN
-17 WDVIVVGAGAAGLMS
+17 WDVIVIGAGAAGLMS
-32 SLELPSNLNI
+32 SLELPSNLKI

-51 RSSSRWAQGGMS
+51 RSSSRWAQGGMA
-63 AVTGVEDSQDI
+63 AVTRIEDSEEI

-84 GLCDHEAVQ
+84 GLCDNEAVKM
-93 LFVQNAPRLVDR
+93 FVKSAPGLVDR

-112 FDRTAGKLSTTL
+112 FDRTSGKLSTTL

-131 RVLHVKDRTGKA
+131 RVLHVQDRTGKA
-143 LVDVLNEQVDQKNN
+143 LVDVLNEQVDQRQN
-157 VLHQRGIRVTQI
+157 VLHKRGIRVTQI
-169 WVERG
+169 WVEQG

-187 RWIKSRAVVLATGGG
+187 RWIKSKAVVLATGGG

-218 GIALAWRAGACV
+218 GIAIAWRAGALI

-244 WKNAPSFLISEALR
+244 LDNAPSFLISEALR
-258 GEGAVLVDSLG
+258 GEGAVLVDSFG
-269 ESPVG
+269 DSPVDN
-274 HLQGKDLASRDQVS
+274 LEGKDLAPRDQVS

-295 QKQKVDHIGLNIQTI
+295 QKQKVDHIWLDVKSID
-310 AVEDIEARF
+310 VEDIEARF
-319 PSIFQRCREFGLE
+319 PSIFQRCRELGLE
-332 PLKEIIPVAPSA
+332 PLNELIPVAPSA

-352 TNLQA
+352 TNLKA
-357 QTNING
+357 QTNIKG

-393 NQMRNIKLNDFKTY
+393 NQMRNIEFDDSKTFH
-407 DINGDNLIFKK
+407 ISTNNLSFNKV
-418 SNLRFSRD
+418 NLRFSKGQGTK
-426 EENNYLSK
+426 YLAN

-443 WREVGVDR
+443 WREAGVDR
-451 SSKGMSSAFI
+451 SQKGMTSALS
-461 KVKRDYQNLLRE
+461 KVKRDYQNLLNE
-473 PLLNLV
+473 PLLKLV
-479 YSQSKY
+479 FSQPKDVINGFD
-485 EIHEFGETS
+485 EIA

-499 LLIDLT
+499 LLLDLS

-527 HFRADFPISVPFWKC
+527 HFRADFPTSVPFWKC
-542 HTRQIRGRDIHTRP
+542 HTRQIKGKNIHTRP
-556 IVDKPDFSKDLKDP
+556 VIDKAVVFKNL

>member
-1 MDLKTGF
+1 MDLNTGF
-8 DKNEIYSTN
+8 NKNDIYSTN
-17 WDVIVVGAGAAGLMS
+17 WDVIVIGAGAAGLMS
-32 SLELPSNLNI
+32 SLELPSNLKI

-51 RSSSRWAQGGMS
+51 RSSSRWAQGGMA
-63 AVTGVEDSQDI
+63 AVTRIEDSEDI
-74 HALDTIKAGA
+74 HANDTIKAGA
-84 GLCDHEAVQ
+84 GLCDSEAVQ
-93 LFVQNAPRLVDR
+93 MFVHSAPRLVDR

-112 FDRTAGKLSTTL
+112 FDRTSGKLSTTL

-143 LVDVLNEQVDQKNN
+143 LVDVLNEQVDQRGN

-174 RCLGVQVLDGPAL
+174 KCAGVQVLDGPAL
-187 RWIKSRAVVLATGGG
+187 RWIKAKAVVLATGGG

-218 GIALAWRAGACV
+218 GIALAWKAGACI

-244 WKNAPSFLISEALR
+244 LDNAPSFLISEAVR
-258 GEGAVLVDSLG
+258 GEGAVLVDSFG
-269 ESPVG
+269 ESPVA
-274 HLQGKDLASRDQVS
+274 HLEGKDLASRDQVS
-288 RALFKAM
+288 RALFQAM
-295 QKQKVDHIGLNIQTI
+295 QKQKVDHIGLDVKSIS
-310 AVEDIEARF
+310 VEDVAARF
-319 PSIFQRCREFGLE
+319 PSIFQRCRELGLE
-332 PLKEIIPVAPSA
+332 PLKEAIPVAPSA

-352 TNLQA
+352 TNLKA
-357 QTNING
+357 QTNVKG

-393 NQMRNIKLNDFKTY
+393 NQMRNIELNDFITS
-407 DINGDNLIFKK
+407 DISGNNLSFNK
-418 SNLRFSRD
+418 SDLRFSK
-426 EENNYLSK
+426 EQGTSYLSK

-443 WREVGVDR
+443 WREAGVDR
-451 SSKGMSSAFI
+451 SRKGMNSALV
-461 KVKRDYQNLLRE
+461 KVKQDYQNLLNE

-479 YSQSKY
+479 FSQSKY
-485 EIHEFGETS
+485 EIHGFEELA

-499 LLIDLT
+499 LLLDLS

-527 HFRADFPISVPFWKC
+527 HFRDDFPTSVPFWQC
-542 HTRQIRGRDIHTRP
+542 HTRQMKGKNIHTRP
-556 IVDKPDFSKDLKDP
+556 IVDKAGFPKNL

>member
-1 MDLKTGF
+1 MDLNNGF
-8 DKNEIYSTN
+8 NKNDIYSTN
-17 WDVIVVGAGAAGLMS
+17 WDVIVIGAGAAGLMS
-32 SLELPSNLNI
+32 SLELPSNLKT

-51 RSSSRWAQGGMS
+51 RSSSRWAQGGMA
-63 AVTGVEDSQDI
+63 AVTRIEDSENI

-84 GLCDHEAVQ
+84 GLCDSEAVQ
-93 LFVQNAPRLVDR
+93 MFVQSAPRLVDR
-105 LLKLGME
+105 LLKIGME
-112 FDRTAGKLSTTL
+112 FDRTSGKLSTTL

-143 LVDVLNEQVDQKNN
+143 LVDVLNEQVDQRDN

-174 RCLGVQVLDGPAL
+174 RCAGVQVLDGPAL
-187 RWIKSRAVVLATGGG
+187 RWIKAKAVVLATGGG

-218 GIALAWRAGACV
+218 GIALAWRAGAFI

-244 WKNAPSFLISEALR
+244 LDDAPSFLISEALR

-269 ESPVG
+269 DSPVD
-274 HLQGKDLASRDQVS
+274 HLEGKDLASRDQVS

-295 QKQKVDHIGLNIQTI
+295 QKQKVDHVGLDVKSL
-310 AVEDIEARF
+310 AVEDVEARF
-319 PSIFQRCREFGLE
+319 PSIFQRCRELGLE
-332 PLKEIIPVAPSA
+332 PLKEVIPVAPSA

-352 TNLQA
+352 TNLRA
-357 QTNING
+357 QTNIKG

-393 NQMRNIKLNDFKTY
+393 NQMRNIELYDFQTS
-407 DINGDNLIFKK
+407 DISENNFSLHK
-418 SNLRFSRD
+418 SNLRFSK
-426 EENNYLSK
+426 EKGTEYLTK

-443 WREVGVDR
+443 WRVAGVDR
-451 SSKGMSSAFI
+451 SSKGMSSALA
-461 KVKRDYQNLLRE
+461 KVKRDYQNLLKE

-479 YSQSKY
+479 FSQSKGV
-485 EIHEFGETS
+485 INEFDEMS

-499 LLIDLT
+499 LLLDLN

-520 REESRGG
+520 RKESRGG
-527 HFRADFPISVPFWKC
+527 HFRDDFPTSVPFWRC
-542 HTRQIRGRDIHTRP
+542 HTRQIKGKNIHTRS
-556 IVDKPDFSKDLKDP
+556 IVDKAAFPKNC

>member
-1 MDLKTGF
+1 MDLNTSF
-8 DKNEIYSTN
+8 NRNDIYSTS
-17 WDVIVVGAGAAGLMS
+17 WDVIVIGAGAAGLMS
-32 SLELPSNLNI
+32 SLELPSNLKV

-51 RSSSRWAQGGMS
+51 RSSSRWAQGGMA
-63 AVTGVEDSQDI
+63 AVTRIEDSEDI

-84 GLCDHEAVQ
+84 GLCDSEAVQ
-93 LFVQNAPRLVDR
+93 MFVQNAPRLVDR

-112 FDRTAGKLSTTL
+112 FDRTSGKLSTTL

-143 LVDVLNEQVDQKNN
+143 LVDVLNEQVDQRDN

-187 RWIKSRAVVLATGGG
+187 RWIKAKAVVLASGGG

-213 QAAGE
+213 QASGE
-218 GIALAWRAGACV
+218 GIALAWRAGAFI

-244 WKNAPSFLISEALR
+244 LDNAPSFLISEALR

-269 ESPVG
+269 ESPVDQ
-274 HLQGKDLASRDQVS
+274 LEGKDLASRDQVS

-295 QKQKVDHIGLNIQTI
+295 QKQKVDHIGLDVKSI
-310 AVEDIEARF
+310 AVDDIEARF
-319 PSIFQRCREFGLE
+319 PTIFQRCRELGLE
-332 PLKEIIPVAPSA
+332 PLKEMIPIAPSA

-352 TNLQA
+352 TNLKA
-357 QTNING
+357 QTNIEG

-393 NQMRNIKLNDFKTY
+393 NQMRNIELNDFNTY
-407 DINGDNLIFKK
+407 DISGNNLSFNK
-418 SNLRFSRD
+418 SNLRFTKD
-426 EENNYLSK
+426 KGTQYLSK

-443 WREVGVDR
+443 WREAGVDR
-451 SSKGMSSAFI
+451 SLKGMSSALA
-461 KVKRDYQNLLRE
+461 KVKKDYQYLIKE

-479 YSQSKY
+479 FSQSKY
-485 EIHEFGETS
+485 AIHAFDEVT
-494 RRDLN
+494 RKDLN
-499 LLIDLT
+499 LLIDLS

-520 REESRGG
+520 RKESRGG
-527 HFRADFPISVPFWKC
+527 HFRDDCPTSVPFWQC
-542 HTRQIRGRDIHTRP
+542 HTRQIKGKNIHTRP
-556 IVDKPDFSKDLKDP
+556 IGSKAEVLKNL

>member
-1 MDLKTGF
+1 MDLNTGF
-8 DKNEIYSTN
+8 NKNDIYSTN
-17 WDVIVVGAGAAGLMS
+17 WDVIVIGAGAAGLMS
-32 SLELPSNLNI
+32 SLELPANLKI
-42 LLLNRNTSK
+42 LLLNRDTSK
-51 RSSSRWAQGGMS
+51 RSSSRWAQGGMA
-63 AVTGVEDSQDI
+63 AVTRIEDSEDI
-74 HALDTIKAGA
+74 HANDTIKAGA
-84 GLCDHEAVQ
+84 GLCDSEAVQ
-93 LFVQNAPRLVDR
+93 MFVQSAPRLVDR

-112 FDRTAGKLSTTL
+112 FDRTSGKLSTTL

-143 LVDVLNEQVDQKNN
+143 LVDVLNEQVDQRGN

-174 RCLGVQVLDGPAL
+174 KCAGVQVLDGPAL
-187 RWIKSRAVVLATGGG
+187 RWIKAKAVVLATGGG

-218 GIALAWRAGACV
+218 GIALAWKAGACI

-244 WKNAPSFLISEALR
+244 LDNAPSFLISEAVR
-258 GEGAVLVDSLG
+258 GEGAVLVDSFG
-269 ESPVG
+269 DSPVA
-274 HLQGKDLASRDQVS
+274 HLEGKDLASRDQVS
-288 RALFKAM
+288 RALFQAM
-295 QKQKVDHIGLNIQTI
+295 QKQKVDHIGLNFKTI
-310 AVEDIEARF
+310 SVENLEARF
-319 PSIFQRCREFGLE
+319 PSILQRCRELGLE
-332 PLKEIIPVAPSA
+332 PLKEAIPVAPSA

-352 TNLQA
+352 TNLKA
-357 QTNING
+357 QTNIKG

-393 NQMRNIKLNDFKTY
+393 NQMRNIELTDCITS
-407 DINGDNLIFKK
+407 DILGNNLSFNK
-418 SNLRFSRD
+418 SDLRFSK
-426 EENNYLSK
+426 EQGTSYLSK

-443 WREVGVDR
+443 WREAGVDR
-451 SSKGMSSAFI
+451 SRKGMNSALV
-461 KVKRDYQNLLRE
+461 KVKQDYQNLLNE

-479 YSQSKY
+479 FSQSKY
-485 EIHEFGETS
+485 EINEFEELA

-499 LLIDLT
+499 LLLDLS

-527 HFRADFPISVPFWKC
+527 HFRDDFPTSVPFWQC
-542 HTRQIRGRDIHTRP
+542 HTRQMKGKNIHTRP
-556 IVDKPDFSKDLKDP
+556 IVDKAGFPKNL

>member
-1 MDLKTGF
+1 MDLNTGF
-8 DKNEIYSTN
+8 NKNDIYSTN
-17 WDVIVVGAGAAGLMS
+17 WDVIVIGAGAAGLMS
-32 SLELPSNLNI
+32 SLELPSNLKI

-51 RSSSRWAQGGMS
+51 RSSSRWAQGGMA
-63 AVTGVEDSQDI
+63 AVTRIEDSEDI
-74 HALDTIKAGA
+74 HANDTIKAGA
-84 GLCDHEAVQ
+84 GLCDSEAVQ
-93 LFVQNAPRLVDR
+93 MFVQSAPRLVDR

-112 FDRTAGKLSTTL
+112 FDRTSGKLSTTL

-143 LVDVLNEQVDQKNN
+143 LVDVLNEQVDQRGN

-174 RCLGVQVLDGPAL
+174 KCSGVQVLDGPAL
-187 RWIKSRAVVLATGGG
+187 RWIKAKAVVLATGGG

-218 GIALAWRAGACV
+218 GIALAWRSGACI

-244 WKNAPSFLISEALR
+244 LDNAPSFLISEAVR
-258 GEGAVLVDSLG
+258 GEGAVLVDSFG
-269 ESPVG
+269 ESPVA
-274 HLQGKDLASRDQVS
+274 HLEGKDLASRDQVS
-288 RALFKAM
+288 RALFQAM
-295 QKQKVDHIGLNIQTI
+295 QKQKVDHIGLDVKSIS
-310 AVEDIEARF
+310 VEDVAARF
-319 PSIFQRCREFGLE
+319 PSIFQRCRELGLE
-332 PLKEIIPVAPSA
+332 PLKEAIPVAPSA

-352 TNLQA
+352 TNLKA
-357 QTNING
+357 QTNVKG

-393 NQMRNIKLNDFKTY
+393 NQMRNIELTDCITS
-407 DINGDNLIFKK
+407 DISGNNLSFNK
-418 SNLRFSRD
+418 SDLRFSK
-426 EENNYLSK
+426 EQGTSYLSK

-443 WREVGVDR
+443 WREAGVDR
-451 SSKGMSSAFI
+451 SRKGMNSALV
-461 KVKRDYQNLLRE
+461 KVKQDYQNLLNE

-479 YSQSKY
+479 FSQSKY
-485 EIHEFGETS
+485 EINEFEELA

-499 LLIDLT
+499 LLLDLS

-527 HFRADFPISVPFWKC
+527 HFRDDFPTSVPFWQC
-542 HTRQIRGRDIHTRP
+542 HTRQMKGKNIHTRP
-556 IVDKPDFSKDLKDP
+556 IVDKAGFPKNL

>member
-1 MDLKTGF
+1 
-8 DKNEIYSTN
+8 
-17 WDVIVVGAGAAGLMS
+17 MS
-32 SLELPSNLNI
+32 SLELPSNLKI

-51 RSSSRWAQGGMS
+51 RSSSRWAQGGMA
-63 AVTGVEDSQDI
+63 AVTRIEDSEDI
-74 HALDTIKAGA
+74 HANDTIKAGA
-84 GLCDHEAVQ
+84 GLCDSEAVQ
-93 LFVQNAPRLVDR
+93 MFVQSAPRLVDR

-112 FDRTAGKLSTTL
+112 FDRTSGKLSTTL

-143 LVDVLNEQVDQKNN
+143 LVDVLNEQVDQRGN

-174 RCLGVQVLDGPAL
+174 KCAGVQVLDGPAL
-187 RWIKSRAVVLATGGG
+187 RWIKAKAVVLATGGG

-218 GIALAWRAGACV
+218 GIALAWRSGACI

-244 WKNAPSFLISEALR
+244 LDNAPSFLISEAVR
-258 GEGAVLVDSLG
+258 GEGAVLVDSFG
-269 ESPVG
+269 ESPVA
-274 HLQGKDLASRDQVS
+274 HLEGKDLASRDQVS
-288 RALFKAM
+288 RALFQAM
-295 QKQKVDHIGLNIQTI
+295 QKQKVDHIGLDVKSIS
-310 AVEDIEARF
+310 VEDVAARF
-319 PSIFQRCREFGLE
+319 PSIFQRCRELGLE
-332 PLKEIIPVAPSA
+332 PLTEAIPVAPSA

-352 TNLQA
+352 TNLKA
-357 QTNING
+357 QTNVKG

-393 NQMRNIKLNDFKTY
+393 NQMRNIELNDFITS
-407 DINGDNLIFKK
+407 DISGNNLSFNK
-418 SNLRFSRD
+418 SDLRFSK
-426 EENNYLSK
+426 EQGTSYLSK

-443 WREVGVDR
+443 WREAGVDR
-451 SSKGMSSAFI
+451 SRKGMNSALV
-461 KVKRDYQNLLRE
+461 KVKQDYQNLLNE

-479 YSQSKY
+479 FSQSKY
-485 EIHEFGETS
+485 EINEFEELA

-499 LLIDLT
+499 LLLDLS

-527 HFRADFPISVPFWKC
+527 HFRDDFPTSVPFWQC
-542 HTRQIRGRDIHTRP
+542 HTRQMKGKNIHTRP
-556 IVDKPDFSKDLKDP
+556 IVDKAGFPKNL

>member
-1 MDLKTGF
+1 MDLNTSF
-8 DKNEIYSTN
+8 NKNDIYSTS
-17 WDVIVVGAGAAGLMS
+17 WDVIVIGAGAAGLMS
-32 SLELPSNLNI
+32 SLELPSNLKI

-51 RSSSRWAQGGMS
+51 RSSSRWAQGGMA
-63 AVTGVEDSQDI
+63 AVTRIEDSEDI

-84 GLCDHEAVQ
+84 GLCDSEAVQ
-93 LFVQNAPRLVDR
+93 MFVQNAPRLVDR

-112 FDRTAGKLSTTL
+112 FDRTSGKLSTTL

-143 LVDVLNEQVDQKNN
+143 LVDVLNEQVDQRDN

-187 RWIKSRAVVLATGGG
+187 RWIKAKAVVLASGGG
-202 GHLFANTTNPT
+202 GHLFANTTNPA
-213 QAAGE
+213 QASGE
-218 GIALAWRAGACV
+218 GIALAWRAGAFI

-244 WKNAPSFLISEALR
+244 LDNAPSFLISEALR

-269 ESPVG
+269 ESPVDQ
-274 HLQGKDLASRDQVS
+274 LEGKDLASRDQVS

-295 QKQKVDHIGLNIQTI
+295 QKQKVNHIGLDVKSI

-319 PSIFQRCREFGLE
+319 PTIFQRCRELGLE
-332 PLKEIIPVAPSA
+332 PLKEIIPIAPSA

-352 TNLQA
+352 TNLKA
-357 QTNING
+357 QTNIKG

-393 NQMRNIKLNDFKTY
+393 NQMRNIELNDVNTSDLSGK
-407 DINGDNLIFKK
+407 NLSFNK
-418 SNLRFSRD
+418 SNLRFTKD
-426 EENNYLSK
+426 KGTQYLSK

-443 WREVGVDR
+443 WREAGVDR
-451 SSKGMSSAFI
+451 SLKGMSSALA
-461 KVKRDYQNLLRE
+461 KVKKDYQNLIKE

-479 YSQSKY
+479 FSQSKY
-485 EIHEFGETS
+485 AIHEFDEIT

-499 LLIDLT
+499 LLIDLS

-520 REESRGG
+520 RTESRGG
-527 HFRADFPISVPFWKC
+527 HFRDDCPTSVPFWQC
-542 HTRQIRGRDIHTRP
+542 HTRQIKGKNIHTRP
-556 IVDKPDFSKDLKDP
+556 IGSKPEVLKNL